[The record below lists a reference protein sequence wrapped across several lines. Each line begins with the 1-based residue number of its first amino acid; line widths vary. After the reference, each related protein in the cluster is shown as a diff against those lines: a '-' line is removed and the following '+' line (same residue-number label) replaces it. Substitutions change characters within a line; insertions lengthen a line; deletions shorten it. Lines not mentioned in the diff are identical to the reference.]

1 MERRVAS
8 AGDTVESQ
16 CTRCKALL
24 NHTIIAMVEGQ
35 VVRVKCNTC
44 GSEHNHRP
52 AKEAKV
58 ATTKTAKAATG
69 AAKTPRA
76 KSVKAPTVSD
86 EEVWEEMIRPHD
98 PDLAVP
104 YSMEGKFRANS
115 LLTHPTFGIGMIAST
130 QCGKIEVV
138 FKAGRKLLRSAC

>member
-1 MERRVAS
+1 MERRVVT

-24 NHTIIAMVEGQ
+24 NHTIVAMVAGQ

-52 AKEAKV
+52 AKEPKV
-58 ATTKTAKAATG
+58 AAARGTKAEKVERATRTKAAKAPAI
-69 AAKTPRA
+69 
-76 KSVKAPTVSD
+76 SD
-86 EEVWEEMIRPHD
+86 ETVWEEMIRPLD

-104 YSMEGKFRANS
+104 YKMDGKFRTNS
-115 LLTHPTFGIGMIAST
+115 LLTHPTFGIGMVASA
-130 QCGKIEVV
+130 QSGKIEVV
-138 FKAGRKLLRSAC
+138 FKAGRKLLRSA